1 VKAKAHKPR
10 VAGYHIV
17 RRVKAEEVPW
27 HPLNPQLEHAVLGTW
42 SANYLVPPGID
53 VFELGLI
60 DRAGR
65 FELLPIMSNKE
76 ALWDE
81 TIHLLVTRA
90 QAEQQCAIIMRSYRA
105 LHGMI
110 READWL
116 EASVME
122 WTRDGVGP
130 HPVFGLLRLA
140 MIAVWKARRRGRA
153 PLGEDELDALH
164 ALVARRVATKIHANI
179 IR

>member
-17 RRVKAEEVPW
+17 RRVKPGEVPRY
-27 HPLNPQLEHAVLGTW
+27 PQVEHAVLGTW

-60 DRAGR
+60 DRAGP
-65 FELLPIMSNKE
+65 FELLPITLDKE

-81 TIHLLVTRA
+81 VIHLLVTE
-90 QAEQQCAIIMRSYRA
+90 AEAEHQCAIIMRSYRA

-116 EASVME
+116 EASVVE
-122 WTRDGVGP
+122 WTRHGTGP

-140 MIAVWKARRRGRA
+140 MIAIWKAKRRGRA
-153 PLGEDELDALH
+153 PLSEGELDALH
-164 ALVARRVATKIHANI
+164 ALVARRVATRIRASI